1 MNNQLSFEQMTM
13 SQPDIS
19 DLTFEQT
26 LAQLQ
31 NIVQELESGDGSLD
45 ESLSRYERGMLL
57 AQHCND
63 LLDKAEI
70 RVRELLPT
78 GAEADFSGPLDSRS

>member
-1 MNNQLSFEQMTM
+1 MSNQLSFDHLTM
-13 SQPDIS
+13 SPPEIS
-19 DLTFEQT
+19 DFTFEQT
-26 LAQLQ
+26 LAELQ

-57 AQHCND
+57 VQHCNE
-63 LLDKAEI
+63 LLDKADI

-78 GAEADFSGPLDSRS
+78 GEETDFSGPLDSRS

>member
-1 MNNQLSFEQMTM
+1 MSNQLSFDHLTM

-26 LAQLQ
+26 LAELQ
-31 NIVQELESGDGSLD
+31 NIVQELENRDGSLD

-78 GAEADFSGPLDSRS
+78 GDEADFSGPLDSRS

>member
-1 MNNQLSFEQMTM
+1 MNDQLSFEQITM

-26 LAQLQ
+26 LEELQ
-31 NIVQELESGDGSLD
+31 TIVQELEAGDGSLD

-70 RVRELLPT
+70 RVRELLPND
-78 GAEADFSGPLDSRS
+78 AEADFSGPLDSRS

>member
-1 MNNQLSFEQMTM
+1 M
-13 SQPDIS
+13 SQPEIS

-26 LAQLQ
+26 LAELQ

-70 RVRELLPT
+70 RVRELLPN
-78 GAEADFSGPLDSRS
+78 GEDADFSGSLSSRS